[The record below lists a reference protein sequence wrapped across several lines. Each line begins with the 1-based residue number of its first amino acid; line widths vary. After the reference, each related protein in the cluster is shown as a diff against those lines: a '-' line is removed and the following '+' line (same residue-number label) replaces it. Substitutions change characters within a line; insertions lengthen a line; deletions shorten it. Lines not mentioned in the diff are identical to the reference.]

1 MSYKKLFQF
10 IGLITCLSLL
20 SACTVTDLDADGNP
34 IIPKDPNAK
43 ISFADFT
50 LPEVAD
56 QLWEPKVFPE
66 ATQEFTSWESIKSQ
80 IDAQEITTKQS
91 FFVRLDGTV
100 KSVDM
105 GKMKGLIT
113 MNVGD
118 TDIMLQVG
126 RIIKG
131 NAIRDASKY
140 VVFDDFKNQIRFAQI
155 SRQFNNRAMAS
166 IGKPDP
172 SWAGKKATVI
182 AAITVDQN
190 TIKDAVPM
198 QISFGGK

>member
-1 MSYKKLFQF
+1 MSYKKFFQF
-10 IGLITCLSLL
+10 IGLIACLSLL
-20 SACTVTDLDADGNP
+20 SACTVTDLDAEGNP

-66 ATQEFTSWESIKSQ
+66 ATKEFTPWESIKSQ
-80 IDAQEITTKQS
+80 LDAQQIVNKQS
-91 FFVRLDGTV
+91 FFVRLDGTIENV
-100 KSVDM
+100 NL
-105 GKMKGLIT
+105 GKMKGVIT
-113 MNVGD
+113 INLGD
-118 TDIMLQVG
+118 TKIDLQVG

-155 SRQFNNRAMAS
+155 SREFNNRAMES

-190 TIKDAVPM
+190 IIKDAVPM